1 MLKMFSS
8 TERLKNKTLK
18 HLEMYSRP
26 NLDFFLLTAF
36 ASAII
41 SFGLIL
47 DNSSIIIGGMVVA
60 PLITPFFGLSI
71 SLILLRIKETFETIG
86 SIILGIFVAVV
97 ISFIIGY
104 ITNLAFI
111 GTFDNTTEIL
121 SRTKPDVLYF
131 IVAVLSGL
139 IGSYAYVRPTLS
151 ERIVGIAISA
161 AIVPPLAVVGLSL
174 AKMDIKMITS
184 SSILF
189 LINFLGICLGSIL
202 MFIILGFGKE
212 KESKL

>member
-1 MLKMFSS
+1 MFSS

>member
-1 MLKMFSS
+1 
-8 TERLKNKTLK
+8 
-18 HLEMYSRP
+18 
-26 NLDFFLLTAF
+26 
-36 ASAII
+36 
-41 SFGLIL
+41 
-47 DNSSIIIGGMVVA
+47 MVVA

>member
-1 MLKMFSS
+1 MFSS

-86 SIILGIFVAVV
+86 SIILGIFIAVA

-111 GTFDNTTEIL
+111 GTFDNTTEIF

-174 AKMDIKMITS
+174 AKMDMKMITS

-189 LINFLGICLGSIL
+189 LMNFLGICLGSIL

>member
-86 SIILGIFVAVV
+86 SIILGIFIAVA

-111 GTFDNTTEIL
+111 GTFDNTTEIF

-174 AKMDIKMITS
+174 AKMDMKMITS

-189 LINFLGICLGSIL
+189 LMNFLGICLGSIL

>member
-36 ASAII
+36 SSAII

-47 DNSSIIIGGMVVA
+47 NNSSIIIGGMVVA
-60 PLITPFFGLSI
+60 PLITPFFGFSL
-71 SLILLRIKETFETIG
+71 SLILFRMKSILETLG
-86 SIILGIFVAVV
+86 AIILGIFVAVGIAFV
-97 ISFIIGY
+97 IGY
-104 ITNLAFI
+104 ITNFIYI
-111 GTFDNTTEIL
+111 GTFINTNEIL
-121 SRTKPDVLYF
+121 SRTKPDILYF
-131 IVAVLSGL
+131 IVAILSGL
-139 IGSYAYVRPTLS
+139 VGSYAYARPSLS

-161 AIVPPLAVVGLSL
+161 AIVPPLAVVGLSI
-174 AKMDIKMITS
+174 AKMDMKLITS
-184 SSILF
+184 SSVLF
-189 LINFLGICLGSIL
+189 LVNLLGICLDSIL

-212 KESKL
+212 RENKL